1 MEAKRFRANTIKG
14 ATARVK
20 SALGADAMILST
32 RKLSGRGEHNF
43 FEVTAVPSGGIS
55 NGDSNGFGEV
65 KSELMSIKEMIYL
78 LNHSEGIIEKLMT
91 NTALLNLYSKLIRNG
106 VNQYYAKAFF
116 QKAGA
121 FNMDPETSH
130 RNNISRKIINVIG
143 QAIRVKD
150 TLAVKEDHRTVA
162 AFVGTTGVGKTTT
175 IAKLAALIMLKARR
189 TVGLISLDSYR
200 IGGIEQLKTYANIL
214 GVPCFPAFNKRDLL
228 FALRSM
234 ERADFVLIDTSG
246 QSQYDMSRLGELK
259 KMLIGDIEI
268 SPHLLLSVT
277 TTESEMN
284 KTAINFSPLKFRSYI
299 FTKTD
304 EAEKCGRVINQ
315 LMKQR
320 MPVSYITTGQNVPA
334 DIEKA
339 TKENILKL
347 LLKKN

>member
-1 MEAKRFRANTIKG
+1 
-14 ATARVK
+14 
-20 SALGADAMILST
+20 
-32 RKLSGRGEHNF
+32 
-43 FEVTAVPSGGIS
+43 
-55 NGDSNGFGEV
+55 
-65 KSELMSIKEMIYL
+65 
-78 LNHSEGIIEKLMT
+78 
-91 NTALLNLYSKLIRNG
+91 
-106 VNQYYAKAFF
+106 
-116 QKAGA
+116 
-121 FNMDPETSH
+121 
-130 RNNISRKIINVIG
+130 
-143 QAIRVKD
+143 
-150 TLAVKEDHRTVA
+150 
-162 AFVGTTGVGKTTT
+162 
-175 IAKLAALIMLKARR
+175 
-189 TVGLISLDSYR
+189 
-200 IGGIEQLKTYANIL
+200 
-214 GVPCFPAFNKRDLL
+214 
-228 FALRSM
+228 
-234 ERADFVLIDTSG
+234 
-246 QSQYDMSRLGELK
+246 MSRLGELK